1 MLQVFKANIDKLFA
15 TAFDQAFL
23 QRATSVESYSAD
35 YKLKTFAQRLTEF
48 ASVDTERWISNII
61 SLLSGKAE
69 RNWNDQAIEKAE
81 SELVVFV
88 ERFKQA
94 EYFATN
100 IGEVD
105 DSILEKDHANETAQ
119 INNLLTGLSLKE
131 QQVILMKSLEAL
143 LGNIK

>member
-1 MLQVFKANIDKLFA
+1 MLVPFSSF
-15 TAFDQAFL
+15 
-23 QRATSVESYSAD
+23 TS
-35 YKLKTFAQRLTEF
+35 
-48 ASVDTERWISNII
+48 
-61 SLLSGKAE
+61 LS
-69 RNWNDQAIEKAE
+69 AIEKAK

-105 DSILEKDHANETAQ
+105 NSLLDKNHVKE
-119 INNLLTGLSLKE
+119 INKIDKVISGLSLKE

-143 LGNIK
+143 LGNNN